1 MEPDLVEI
9 EFDDAAIAETLS
21 EAGGDDAARAEAM
34 AELAEFLD
42 GHPEAE

>member
-1 MEPDLVEI
+1 MEPDLVEV
-9 EFDDAAIAETLS
+9 EFDDAAIAEAIS

-42 GHPEAE
+42 EQPEAE